1 MVTSNVTARQS
12 IDWSSAIWSGIIAGA
27 VFMMLEMVMV
37 PMFMGGS
44 PWGPPRMIAAIGMG
58 KAVLPPPDTFAL
70 VPMMVAMAIH
80 FMLAIVLAVV
90 LALFVNRM
98 EIGMAALAGA
108 VFGLVVYLI
117 NFYGLTAFFP
127 WFEMARNWVSIFA
140 HVMFGAVSA
149 LAYKWLQ
156 KSRVVAA
163 ELSPR

>member
-1 MVTSNVTARQS
+1 MVTSDVTARQS

-37 PMFMGGS
+37 PLFVGGS

-58 KAVLPPPDTFAL
+58 KGVLPPPDTFAL
-70 VPMMVAMAIH
+70 VPMIVAMAIH

-98 EIGMAALAGA
+98 GIGMAALAGA
-108 VFGLVVYLI
+108 VFGLAVYLI

-127 WFEMARNWVSIFA
+127 WFEMARNWISIFA
-140 HVMFGAVSA
+140 HVMFGAVAA

>member
-1 MVTSNVTARQS
+1 MVTSDVAARPS

-37 PMFMGGS
+37 PLFIGGS

-58 KAVLPPPDTFAL
+58 KGVLPPPDTFAL
-70 VPMMVAMAIH
+70 VPMIVAMAIH

-90 LALFVNRM
+90 LALFVNRVGL
-98 EIGMAALAGA
+98 GMAVLAGA

-127 WFEMARNWVSIFA
+127 WFEMARNWISIFA
-140 HVMFGAVSA
+140 HMMFGAVAA

-156 KSRVVAA
+156 NRKGREAKF
-163 ELSPR
+163 